1 MYEISQALS
10 SSESQKTSRTIRF
23 SWQKSV
29 PNYIWV
35 ALVAIICVINPNSV
49 RAQTSYGSVVGTVT
63 DSVGA
68 LIAGAHVQLTNK
80 ATNAEQAAVT
90 GTAGTYTF
98 INLNPGIYSLTVTN
112 QGFKSAT
119 NSQVEV
125 SIGGVT
131 RADLALQVG
140 DVSQSITVTGA
151 STDIQTDS
159 ATLGGVIQG
168 VQVQEAPLNGRNVNN
183 LLDFV
188 PGVIPGGGTAS
199 STVANGGTAQVSAN
213 TQAISYGNY
222 QIGGSFSG
230 QSLFFIDG
238 VGSNIAENNVNTLVP
253 TQDAVQEFRV
263 STSDVSAEFGGYG
276 GGVVQISSKSGTNQ
290 FHGSAYEYLRNT
302 ALDSND
308 WFTNHAGLGKV
319 PLHQNQYGAYLGGPA
334 VKNKVF
340 FFFSWEHESLSSSSP
355 SQYVMPTTAELNGD
369 FSGDKNPDG
378 TPQIIY
384 DPTTGMPFPGN
395 SIAGRIDPAA
405 LKILQLETPNESMVK
420 QFPFVNNT
428 FVSIPAVGLQT
439 QYNARIDASLGQDT
453 VFARYTF
460 WNPHN
465 TPVDPFHNKTGAGPT
480 GNYTQEAVLGDNHV
494 FTPKSIAEL
503 RLSYLENYNFQDPL
517 SNGFDMSTINAN
529 YGAVQAT
536 NPSWSLPALA
546 IQGYG
551 VGPNLSQLHWNNNIW
566 AVVGSFTKIVGKH
579 TIKSGGN
586 WRQVLWEAYGGS
598 SGITL
603 NSLPAFTG
611 STSAPIPADTGN
623 ALASFML
630 GIPSSTS
637 TTLFLPTYSFMHNY
651 GLFVE
656 DTYQATPDLTI
667 TAGLR
672 WEQPGSLSEEHNI
685 DAVFVPNAPLTLGN
699 VSSFTNPVGA
709 TVPLK
714 GVAALVDSPL
724 HPSRREESLHWK
736 IFSPRLGVAYR
747 FDSKSVLRAGYGISF
762 FPSVLDQDGP
772 QLSSLTRSA
781 TTNQNSVGGAIGATV
796 ANPFPTGVSPAL
808 GHSQTGV
815 NNLRGSGIW
824 GRGPDQPLGYS
835 QQWNLALERTFG
847 GSSTASLAYAGSKGT
862 HLIIAS
868 PYTGSGLQLNQIPD
882 QYLSMGSD
890 LLTPVPNPFYGV
902 LPAGSVNGGTTT
914 LKGRL
919 LMPYPQY
926 PLGVLQQDARIA
938 ASDYN
943 ALQANV
949 TKRFSHAG
957 VIQAAYTWGKLI
969 SDTDNTSAFLD
980 GQGGTGLV
988 QDHYNIKAE
997 KSVSQ
1002 QDIRHNFVA
1011 NYGLDLPFGHSQMYL
1026 SHINGVTNAF
1036 VGGWRVNG
1044 ITTLRSGVPIALTA
1058 NPNTLSEDF
1067 GGGTPGFGIGSGI
1080 IRPNYTAGC
1089 SKSVS
1094 GNRLVRSQQWFN
1106 TSCFTQP
1113 GPFSFGNEPR
1123 VDSGLRAAGVANF
1136 DFSANKSF
1144 DIAEKAKLKFS
1155 GEIFDLFNH
1164 PQFAEPNV
1172 GLGPSMGIVTHQSS
1186 LPRTVQLALRF
1197 TY

>member
-1 MYEISQALS
+1 
-10 SSESQKTSRTIRF
+10 
-23 SWQKSV
+23 
-29 PNYIWV
+29 
-35 ALVAIICVINPNSV
+35 
-49 RAQTSYGSVVGTVT
+49 VVGTVT
-63 DSVGA
+63 DSAGA
-68 LIAGAHVQLTNK
+68 LIAGAHVELTNK
-80 ATNAEQAAVT
+80 GTNAKQTGVT

-98 INLNPGIYSLTVTN
+98 INLNPGTYSITVTN

-125 SIGGVT
+125 SIGGAT
-131 RADLALQVG
+131 RADLTLQVG
-140 DVSQSITVTGA
+140 DVTQSVTVTGA
-151 STDIQTDS
+151 SADIQTDS
-159 ATLGGVIQG
+159 ATLGGVIEG
-168 VQVQEAPLNGRNVNN
+168 LQVQEAPLNGRNVNN

-188 PGVIPGGGTAS
+188 PGVIPGGGTAG
-199 STVANGGTAQVSAN
+199 STMANGGTGQVSAN

-222 QIGGSFSG
+222 QIGGAFSG

-238 VGSNIAENNVNTLVP
+238 VGSNISENNVNTLVP
-253 TQDAVQEFRV
+253 TQDVVQEFRV

-276 GGVVQISSKSGTNQ
+276 GGVVQISTKSGTNQ
-290 FHGSAYEYLRNT
+290 FHGNAYEYLRNT
-302 ALDSND
+302 VLDAND
-308 WFTNHAGLGKV
+308 WFSNHAGLGKV
-319 PLHQNQYGAYLGGPA
+319 PLHQNQYGANLGGPA
-334 VKNKVF
+334 LKNKLF
-340 FFFSWEHESLSSSSP
+340 FFFSWEHESLSSASP
-355 SQYVMPTTAELNGD
+355 ASYVMPTTAELNGD
-369 FSGDKNPDG
+369 FSGD
-378 TPQIIY
+378 PQTIY
-384 DPTTGMPFPGN
+384 DPTTGLPFLGN

-405 LKILQLETPNESMVK
+405 LKILQLETPKESFVK
-420 QFPFVNNT
+420 QVPYTNNT
-428 FVSIPAVGLQT
+428 FVSVPAVGVQT
-439 QYNARIDASLGQDT
+439 QYNARIDANLGKDT
-453 VFARYTF
+453 VFTRYTF

-465 TPVDPFHNKTGAGPT
+465 VSVDPFANKTGAGPT

-517 SNGFDMSTINAN
+517 SNGFDMSSINSN
-529 YGAVQAT
+529 YGAVQSGSSAA
-536 NPSWSLPALA
+536 SWSLPALA
-546 IQGYG
+546 IQGYS

-566 AVVGSFTKIVGKH
+566 AAVGSFTKIMGKH

-603 NSLPAFTG
+603 TSLPGFTG
-611 STSAPIPADTGN
+611 STNDPGSGN
-623 ALASFML
+623 ALASFLL
-630 GIPSSTS
+630 GIPSGTS
-637 TTLFLPTYSFMHNY
+637 TTLFLPTYAFLHNY

-672 WEQPGSLSEEHNI
+672 WEQPGSFSEEHNI
-685 DAVFVPNAPLTLGN
+685 GAVFVPNAPLTIGG
-699 VSSFTNPVGA
+699 VSSYTNPVGD
-709 TVPLK
+709 TVQLK
-714 GVAALVDSPL
+714 GQAALLDSPL

-736 IFSPRLGVAYR
+736 TFSPRLGVAYR
-747 FDSKSVLRAGYGISF
+747 FDSKSVIRAGYGISF
-762 FPSVLDQDGP
+762 FPAVLDQDGP

-781 TTNQNSVGGAIGATV
+781 TTNQNTAGQPVGATV
-796 ANPFPTGVSPAL
+796 ANPFPNGVTPAL
-808 GHSQTGV
+808 GHSQTGID
-815 NNLRGSGIW
+815 NLLGNGVWARGG
-824 GRGPDQPLGYS
+824 DQPLGYS

-868 PYTGSGLQLNQIPD
+868 PYTGSGLQRNQIPD

-890 LLTPVPNPFYGV
+890 LLTPVPNPFYGA
-902 LPAGSVNGGTTT
+902 LPAGSVAGGPTI

-938 ASDYN
+938 GSIYH
-943 ALQANV
+943 ALQANF

-957 VIQAAYTWGKLI
+957 IIQAAYTWSKLI

-988 QDHYNIKAE
+988 QDLYNIKAE
-997 KSVSQ
+997 RSVSQ

-1011 NYGLDLPFGHSQMYL
+1011 NYGLDLPFGHGQMYL
-1026 SHINGVTNAF
+1026 SRINGVTNSIL
-1036 VGGWRVNG
+1036 GGWRVNG

-1058 NPNTLSEDF
+1058 NPNILAQDF
-1067 GGGTPGFGIGSGI
+1067 GGGTPGFGVGNGI

-1089 SKSVS
+1089 SKSAS
-1094 GNRLVRSQQWFN
+1094 GGRLVKAQEWFN
-1106 TSCFTQP
+1106 TSCFSQP
-1113 GPFSFGNEPR
+1113 GPFSFGNESR

-1144 DIAEKAKLKFS
+1144 NITESSKLKFS

-1164 PQFAEPNV
+1164 PQFAEPGV
-1172 GLGPSMGIVTHQSS
+1172 GLGPSFGVVNHQSS